1 MTEIVRKA
9 WAGTLESSDV
19 YVELEPLAGRLEIN
33 LESVVY
39 RQFGSRI
46 LEVARET
53 LAALAVRECRLS
65 LNDRGALDCVIR
77 ARIETAVGRGK
88 GGAE

>member
-39 RQFGSRI
+39 QQFGSRI
-46 LEVARET
+46 LEVARKPWRLWPSES
-53 LAALAVRECRLS
+53 AVFL
-65 LNDRGALDCVIR
+65 
-77 ARIETAVGRGK
+77 
-88 GGAE
+88 